1 MNPWLIVLIL
11 IALGWGIGGWLA
23 RRFPLTKVTAF
34 GAGAAM
40 IGGISMAVVAATRD
54 SPITYLGMAVAV
66 IMGSDLLI
74 SLLRRWQTE

>member
-1 MNPWLIVLIL
+1 MNPWLTVLIL
-11 IALGWGIGGWLA
+11 IAFGWGIGGWLA

-40 IGGISMAVVAATRD
+40 IGGMSMAAIGAARD
-54 SPITYLGMAVAV
+54 SPTTYLGMAVAV

-74 SLLRRWQTE
+74 TLLRRWQAE